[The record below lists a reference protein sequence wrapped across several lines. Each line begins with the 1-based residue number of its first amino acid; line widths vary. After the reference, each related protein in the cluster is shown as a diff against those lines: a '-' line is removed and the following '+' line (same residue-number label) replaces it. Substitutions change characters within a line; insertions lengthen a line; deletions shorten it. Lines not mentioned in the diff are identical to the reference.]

1 MTIKVRIAFIER
13 IDGIRSTRFI
23 KRKVAAVKGVISEA
37 WNVRILS
44 REELV
49 IDLPETAL
57 WNH

>member
-13 IDGIRSTRFI
+13 IDGIRSACFI
-23 KRKVAAVKGVISEA
+23 KRKVAAVKRVISEA